1 MGLSRADFDGLTLEE
16 FEEAVRQFHKWE
28 ESDRI
33 ASWERSRM
41 VAFCAVSPYSKK
53 INKPRDLMTFPWE
66 KITRTEVIDNK
77 MSEDELKDKFK
88 ELEDRY
94 G

>member
-16 FEEAVRQFHKWE
+16 FEEAVRQFHKRE
-28 ESDRI
+28 ESNRML
-33 ASWERSRM
+33 SWEQSRM

-53 INKPRDLMTFPWE
+53 INKPRDLMIFPWE
-66 KITRTEVIDNK
+66 KITRSEVIDNK